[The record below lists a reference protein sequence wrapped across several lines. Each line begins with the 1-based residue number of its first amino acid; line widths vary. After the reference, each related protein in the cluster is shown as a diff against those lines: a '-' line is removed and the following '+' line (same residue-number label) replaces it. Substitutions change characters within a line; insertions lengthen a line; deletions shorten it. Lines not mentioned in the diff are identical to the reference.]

1 MRFSFLMV
9 PAALLAT
16 MPAQA
21 DEYLTVPQAQ
31 AVLFPG
37 ASFTPAD
44 VNLTADQVDKLIK
57 VSQSI
62 VLRSKI
68 KAWKVSTG
76 GWFIL
81 DQVPGRDDIV
91 TYAVGLDD
99 KGAVT
104 GIEILVCA
112 GDYSSVRDRKW
123 LGLFKGKN
131 FETAD
136 ELLTA
141 IPNMS
146 GASLSATHIMS
157 GVKRVVTSYA
167 LFLAHKPT

>member
-1 MRFSFLMV
+1 MRFSLLMV
-9 PAALLAT
+9 PAALIAT
-16 MPAQA
+16 APAYA
-21 DEYLTVPQAQ
+21 DDFMTVPQAQ
-31 AVLFPG
+31 ASLFPG
-37 ASFTPAD
+37 ATFKPAD
-44 VNLTADQVDKLIK
+44 VNLTPDQVDQLIK
-57 VSQSI
+57 ISQSV

-91 TYAVGLDD
+91 TYAIGLDD
-99 KGAVT
+99 QGAVT
-104 GIEILVCA
+104 GIEVLVCA
-112 GDYSSVRDRKW
+112 GDYASVRDHKW
-123 LGLFKGKN
+123 LDQFKGKK

-136 ELLTA
+136 ELLTK
-141 IPNMS
+141 IPNVT
-146 GASLSATHIMS
+146 GASLSATHIIS

>member
-1 MRFSFLMV
+1 
-9 PAALLAT
+9 
-16 MPAQA
+16 
-21 DEYLTVPQAQ
+21 
-31 AVLFPG
+31 
-37 ASFTPAD
+37 
-44 VNLTADQVDKLIK
+44 
-57 VSQSI
+57 
-62 VLRSKI
+62 
-68 KAWKVSTG
+68 
-76 GWFIL
+76 
-81 DQVPGRDDIV
+81 
-91 TYAVGLDD
+91 VGLDD

-112 GDYSSVRDRKW
+112 GDYSSVRDQKW

-136 ELLTA
+136 QLLTA